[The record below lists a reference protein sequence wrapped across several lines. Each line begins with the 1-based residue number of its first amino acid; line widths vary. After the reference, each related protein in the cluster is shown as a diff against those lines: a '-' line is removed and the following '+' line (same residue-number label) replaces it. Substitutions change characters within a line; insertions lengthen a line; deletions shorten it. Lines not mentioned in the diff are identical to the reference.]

1 MASEGDT
8 PTLDWLAGAQVCLW
22 VSSDGHFGKSSLLVV
37 LPVAEAPEDLRKRVM
52 SHRELQRQ
60 STKVGEGGSLVVPF
74 SLKSSR
80 HQRQN
85 SSCQASSMRV
95 SDSLDE
101 DP

>member
-22 VSSDGHFGKSSLLVV
+22 VSSDGHLGKTPLLVV
-37 LPVAEAPEDLRKRVM
+37 LPVAEATEDLHERVM

-60 STKVGEGGSLVVPF
+60 STKVGERGSLVVPF

-85 SSCQASSMRV
+85 SSSCQASSRLV
-95 SDSLDE
+95 SDSFD
-101 DP
+101 